1 MKWWLTTMLTITLP
15 MVPLSDVPLA
25 AEDKIVI
32 AHRGASGYLPEHSL
46 PAKAMA
52 YAMGAD
58 FIEQDLVLTRD
69 DRLVVLHDLYLDLV
83 TDVARVFPDRRRD
96 DGHFYV
102 IDFMLAE
109 IRQLALTERRVIKDG
124 QTRPRFPG
132 RFPPGQSSFRIS
144 TFEEE
149 IELIQGLN
157 RSTGRNVGLYP
168 EIKSPAFH
176 RQAGRDLSRAV
187 LGVLQAYGYTARD
200 DRVYLQC
207 FDPEEL
213 QRLRRELLPELGMD
227 LKLVQLI
234 AETKW
239 ETTLVYQDGQ
249 TVPYN
254 YDWMQTPGAM
264 TKIAAYA
271 DGIGPW
277 MGMIVKMNATR
288 GQLVFSAMVK
298 EAHAAGLVVHPYT
311 FRAEKEFLPPYAVD
325 FDDLLDIFY
334 FKVGVDGAFTDFPD
348 RAVNFLR
355 REKGD

>member
-1 MKWWLTTMLTITLP
+1 MALA
-15 MVPLSDVPLA
+15 MVPLSVLPVA
-25 AEDKIVI
+25 AQEKIVI

-69 DRLVVLHDLYLDLV
+69 GRLVVLHDLYLDLV

-102 IDFMLAE
+102 IDFTLAE
-109 IRQLALTERRVIKDG
+109 IRQLALTERRIMKDG
-124 QTRPRFPG
+124 RLQPRFPG
-132 RFPPGQSSFRIS
+132 RFPPEQSSFHVS

-157 RSTGRNVGLYP
+157 RSTGRQVGLYP
-168 EIKSPAFH
+168 EIKSPGFH

-187 LGVLQAYGYTARD
+187 LEVLHAYGYTTRS
-200 DRVYLQC
+200 DRIYLQC

-213 QRLRRELLPELGMD
+213 QRVRRELLPELGMD
-227 LKLVQLI
+227 IKLVQLI
-234 AETKW
+234 AETEW
-239 ETTLVYQDGQ
+239 ETTPVYRDGK
-249 TVPYN
+249 TVFYN
-254 YDWMQTPGAM
+254 YDWMQASGAM
-264 TKIAAYA
+264 TRIAGYA

-277 MGMIVKMNATR
+277 AGMVVTKTSTR
-288 GQLVFSAMVK
+288 AILMFSDMVQ
-298 EAHAAGLVVHPYT
+298 EAHEAGLVVHPYT
-311 FRAEKEFLPPYAVD
+311 FRADKGLLPPYAAD
-325 FDDLLDIFY
+325 FEDLLDIFY
-334 FKVGVDGAFTDFPD
+334 FKAGVDGVFTDFPD

-355 REKGD
+355 KKNGS

>member
-1 MKWWLTTMLTITLP
+1 MTRCLSTLLTLA
-15 MVPLSDVPLA
+15 MVPLSVLPA
-25 AEDKIVI
+25 AAQEKIVI

-52 YAMGAD
+52 HAMGAD

-69 DRLVVLHDLYLDLV
+69 NRLVVLHDLYLDAV
-83 TDVARVFPDRRRD
+83 TDVARVFPDRERS
-96 DGHFYV
+96 DGHFYA
-102 IDFMLAE
+102 IDFTLAE
-109 IRQLALTERRVIKDG
+109 LRRLALTERLVIKDG
-124 QTRPRFPG
+124 RSQPRFPG

-176 RQAGRDLSRAV
+176 RHEGRDISRAV
-187 LGVLQAYGYTARD
+187 LDVLKTYGYTGRG
-200 DRVYLQC
+200 DRIYLQC

-213 QRLRRELLPELGMD
+213 RRLRQVLLPERGMD

-234 AETKW
+234 AETRW
-239 ETTLVYQDGQ
+239 ETTQVYRDGKV
-249 TVPYN
+249 VPYN
-254 YDWMQTPGAM
+254 SDWMLAPGAM
-264 TKIAAYA
+264 PEIAAYA

-277 MGMIVKMNATR
+277 AAMIVKENSTPEKI
-288 GQLVFSAMVK
+288 VFSAMVE

-311 FRAEKEFLPPYAVD
+311 FRVEKEYLPAFAAD
-325 FDDLLDIFY
+325 FEDLLGIFFY
-334 FKVGVDGAFTDFPD
+334 RAGVDGVFTDFPD
-348 RAVNFLR
+348 RAAAVLR
-355 REKGD
+355 RKQDR

>member
-1 MKWWLTTMLTITLP
+1 MTRCLSTLLTLA
-15 MVPLSDVPLA
+15 MVPLSVLPVPA
-25 AEDKIVI
+25 QEKIVI

-52 YAMGAD
+52 HAMGAD

-83 TDVARVFPDRRRD
+83 TDVARVFPDRRRI

-102 IDFMLAE
+102 IDFTLAE
-109 IRQLALTERRVIKDG
+109 IRQLALTERLIIKDG
-124 QTRPRFPG
+124 RSRPQFPG
-132 RFPPGQSSFRIS
+132 RFPPGQSSFHVS

-176 RQAGRDLSRAV
+176 RQAGRDLSRAA
-187 LGVLQAYGYTARD
+187 LGVLQAYGYTTRD

-239 ETTLVYQDGQ
+239 ETTLVYQNGQ
-249 TVPYN
+249 TIPYN
-254 YDWMQTPGAM
+254 YDWMQAPGAM
-264 TKIAAYA
+264 TKIAGYA

-277 MGMIVKMNATR
+277 MGMILKMDATR
-288 GQLVFSAMVK
+288 EKLAFSSMVQA
-298 EAHAAGLVVHPYT
+298 AHEAGLVVHPYT
-311 FRAEKEFLPPYAVD
+311 FRAEKEFLPPDAAD
-325 FDDLLDIFY
+325 FEDLLDIFY
-334 FKVGVDGAFTDFPD
+334 FKAGVDGVFTDFPD
-348 RAVNFLR
+348 RAADFLR
-355 REKGD
+355 KKQGF

>member
-1 MKWWLTTMLTITLP
+1 MTRCLSTLLTLA
-15 MVPLSDVPLA
+15 MVPLSVLPVA
-25 AEDKIVI
+25 AQEKIVI

-83 TDVARVFPDRRRD
+83 SDVARVFPDRRRD

-102 IDFMLAE
+102 IDFTLAE
-109 IRQLALTERRVIKDG
+109 IRQLALTERLIVKDG
-124 QTRPRFPG
+124 RLRARFPG

-157 RSTGRNVGLYP
+157 RSTGRDVGLYP
-168 EIKSPAFH
+168 EIKSPEFH
-176 RQAGRDLSRAV
+176 RQAGRDISRTI
-187 LGVLQAYGYTARD
+187 LEMLKTYGYTQRA
-200 DRVYLQC
+200 DRLYLQC
-207 FDPEEL
+207 FDPREL

-227 LKLVQLI
+227 INLVQLI
-234 AETKW
+234 AETRW
-239 ETTLVYQDGQ
+239 GVTRVYKDGQ
-249 TVPYN
+249 SVPYN
-254 YDWMQTPGAM
+254 FDWMQVPGAL
-264 TKIAAYA
+264 TKIAGYA

-277 MGMIVKMNATR
+277 TGMVVKKNSTR
-288 GQLVFSAMVK
+288 DKLVFSNMVQ

-334 FKVGVDGAFTDFPD
+334 FKVGVDGVFTDFPD
-348 RAVNFLR
+348 RAVNFLDR
-355 REKGD
+355 KQGD

>member
-1 MKWWLTTMLTITLP
+1 MTRCLSTLLTLA
-15 MVPLSDVPLA
+15 MVPFSVLPA
-25 AEDKIVI
+25 AAQEKIVI

-52 YAMGAD
+52 HAMGAD

-69 DRLVVLHDLYLDLV
+69 NRLVVLHDLYLDAV
-83 TDVARVFPDRRRD
+83 TDVARVFPDRERS
-96 DGHFYV
+96 DGHFYT
-102 IDFMLAE
+102 IDFTLAE
-109 IRQLALTERRVIKDG
+109 LRRLALTERLVIKDG
-124 QTRPRFPG
+124 RSQPRFPG

-176 RQAGRDLSRAV
+176 RHEGRDISRAV
-187 LGVLQAYGYTARD
+187 LDVLKSYGYTGRD
-200 DRVYLQC
+200 DRIYLQC

-213 QRLRRELLPELGMD
+213 RRLRQILLPERGMD

-234 AETKW
+234 AETRW
-239 ETTLVYQDGQ
+239 GTTQVYRDGKI
-249 TVPYN
+249 VPYN
-254 YDWMQTPGAM
+254 SDWMQAPGAM
-264 TKIAAYA
+264 PKIAAYA

-277 MGMIVKMNATR
+277 AAMIVKENSTPEKIA
-288 GQLVFSAMVK
+288 FSAMVE

-311 FRAEKEFLPPYAVD
+311 FRVEKEYLPAYAAD
-325 FDDLLDIFY
+325 FEDLLGIFFY
-334 FKVGVDGAFTDFPD
+334 RAGVDGVFTDFPD
-348 RAVNFLR
+348 RAAAFLR
-355 REKGD
+355 RKQDR

>member
-1 MKWWLTTMLTITLP
+1 MTRCLSTLLTLAM
-15 MVPLSDVPLA
+15 MPLSVLPVPA
-25 AEDKIVI
+25 QEKIVI

-52 YAMGAD
+52 HAMGAD

-102 IDFMLAE
+102 IDFTLAE
-109 IRQLALTERRVIKDG
+109 IRQLALTERLIIKDG
-124 QTRPRFPG
+124 RSRPRFPG

-187 LGVLQAYGYTARD
+187 LGVLHAYGYTARD
-200 DRVYLQC
+200 DRIYLQC
-207 FDPEEL
+207 FDPREL
-213 QRLRRELLPELGMD
+213 RRLRRELLPELGMD
-227 LKLVQLI
+227 LNLVQLI
-234 AETKW
+234 AETRW
-239 ETTLVYQDGQ
+239 GATRVYKNGHS
-249 TVPYN
+249 VPYN
-254 YDWMQTPGAM
+254 FDWMQAPGAM
-264 TKIAAYA
+264 TKIANYA

-277 MGMIVKMNATR
+277 TEMVVKKNSTR
-288 GQLVFSAMVK
+288 EKLVFSSMVQ

-355 REKGD
+355 QKQGD

>member
-1 MKWWLTTMLTITLP
+1 MKWWITTMLTLTLA
-15 MVPLSDVPLA
+15 MVPLTVLPVVA
-25 AEDKIVI
+25 QEKIVI

-52 YAMGAD
+52 HAMGAD

-69 DRLVVLHDLYLDLV
+69 DRLVVLHDLILGLV

-102 IDFMLAE
+102 IDFTLAE
-109 IRQLALTERRVIKDG
+109 IRQLALTERLVNKDG
-124 QTRPRFPG
+124 RFLPRFPG
-132 RFPPGQSSFRIS
+132 RFPPGQSSFHVS

-157 RSTGRNVGLYP
+157 RSTGRNVGIYP

-187 LGVLQAYGYTARD
+187 LGVLKAYGYTARD
-200 DRVYLQC
+200 DRIYLQC

-213 QRLRRELLPELGMD
+213 RRLRRELLPELGMD
-227 LKLVQLI
+227 IKLVQLI

-239 ETTLVYQDGQ
+239 KTTLVYQDGQ

-254 YDWMQTPGAM
+254 YDWMQSPGAM
-264 TKIAAYA
+264 TKIATYA

-277 MGMIVKMNATR
+277 IGMVVTKTSTREKLSFSHIV
-288 GQLVFSAMVK
+288 Q
-298 EAHAAGLVVHPYT
+298 EAHEAGLVVHPYT
-311 FRAEKEFLPPYAVD
+311 FRIEKESLPPYAAD
-325 FDDLLDIFY
+325 LEDLLDIFC
-334 FKVGVDGAFTDFPD
+334 FQAGVDGVFTDFPD

-355 REKGD
+355 KKDGF